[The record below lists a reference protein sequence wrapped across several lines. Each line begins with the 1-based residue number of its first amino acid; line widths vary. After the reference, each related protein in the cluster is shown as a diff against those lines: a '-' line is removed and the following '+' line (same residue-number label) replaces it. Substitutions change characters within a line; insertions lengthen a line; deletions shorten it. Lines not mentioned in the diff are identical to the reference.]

1 MRRGTRWA
9 SLFNAVILAAVLSL
23 FQGSALAQA
32 EAPKAE
38 EAPAEEAPAEEA
50 PVEDEDEETRAAR
63 HFDKGRKLYGEEK
76 YKEAIEELL
85 KAYDLR
91 PAPPILLNIART
103 YEKLES
109 KKKALKFYKEFLLKA
124 RMMDPN
130 RPMVEKVVKELE
142 SDVGS
147 GTGAVTS
154 SRGTDTTAVEQAS
167 DTEGRVDDRI
177 RTAEMIHTPVDSA
190 QVRKSVTLIAEL
202 PPDVEA
208 NFVVVQYRRGGEL
221 KFRQLAMEQQGEAY
235 VGQIPGKH
243 ITSTSL
249 QYYIQAVST
258 KKGIVAMSGNKR
270 NPHII
275 VIEGGRRLRKGEKI
289 TEMAPTARSP
299 SFKWI
304 FVSAGG
310 AVVFAALGGAFLGLS
325 ADRNNAI
332 QEFYSKKS
340 CTKGCQAE
348 EIIGQKMK
356 NPPQYAFDYQT
367 KSGQKP
373 MDWESE
379 GKMFNILGGV
389 FMGLGAAA
397 LGVTGYFTY
406 KELTW
411 KGGDAD
417 LEASKHSPGIRFSG
431 APWAGENGA
440 GFVGRIQF

>member
-1 MRRGTRWA
+1 
-9 SLFNAVILAAVLSL
+9 LFNAVILAAVLSL
-23 FQGSALAQA
+23 WQGSALAQ
-32 EAPKAE
+32 E
-38 EAPAEEAPAEEA
+38 EAPAEEAA
-50 PVEDEDEETRAAR
+50 VEDEDEETRAAR

-103 YEKLES
+103 YEKLDQ

-130 RPMVEKVVKELE
+130 RPMVENVVKELE
-142 SDVGS
+142 RDVGS

-208 NFVVVQYRRGGEL
+208 NFVVVNYRRGGEL

-275 VIEGGRRLRKGEKI
+275 VIEGGRTLRKGEDLPEKAS
-289 TEMAPTARSP
+289 TGWSPTS
-299 SFKWI
+299 KWLL
-304 FVSAGG
+304 VSAGG

-332 QEFYSKKS
+332 QEFYEKKS
-340 CTKGCQAE
+340 CANPCTGANCSNPCPRDTNIKGQE
-348 EIIGQKMK
+348 LK

-367 KSGQKP
+367 KSGQRP
-373 MDWESE
+373 MDWENE
-379 GKMFNILGGV
+379 GKMFNTLAGV

-397 LGVTGYFTY
+397 LGVTGYFLY

-417 LEASKHSPGIRFSG
+417 LEASRTGPDVRFSG
-431 APWAGENGA
+431 TPWAGANGA